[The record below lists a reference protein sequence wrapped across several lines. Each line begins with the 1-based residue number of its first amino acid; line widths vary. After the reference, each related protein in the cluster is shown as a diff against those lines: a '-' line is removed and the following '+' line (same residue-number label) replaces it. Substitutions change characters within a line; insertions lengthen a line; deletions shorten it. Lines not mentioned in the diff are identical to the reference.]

1 MDQGD
6 KNTTDIPASI
16 LSEPQSDRAVME
28 VPVQEGHQYRFLQ
41 DKGGI
46 PKGYQEFLR

>member
-28 VPVQEGHQYRFLQ
+28 VPVQEDSVSLSVSEASL
-41 DKGGI
+41 
-46 PKGYQEFLR
+46 P